1 MSNVIDL
8 NLVRAR
14 RDIEDAGIVDPYLSV
29 PAEVLDH
36 GLDNI
41 LVDERLDA
49 MPCRGGVV
57 IFVENLGASLS
68 REDAEKL
75 AYQILE
81 WCDRSGAA

>member
-1 MSNVIDL
+1 MTKVIDL
-8 NLVRAR
+8 DQYRVHRLR
-14 RDIEDAGIVDPYLSV
+14 REDIDPYFSI
-29 PAEVLDH
+29 PAEVRDYKLDH
-36 GLDNI
+36 I